1 MKELYWIERMDSING
16 IMITLLII
24 FGLIFI
30 FSFVSSWIEDWEKD
44 EIKKRGI
51 PKIRKVCIWFISV
64 SMLILTFL
72 PSTNE
77 MYRIIGIGGTID
89 YLRKNETAGQL
100 PDKCIKAIDL
110 FLDKM
115 TEEEKDKNK

>member
-24 FGLIFI
+24 FGLIFV
-30 FSFVSSWIEDWEKD
+30 FSFVIYWLEDWNKD
-44 EIKKRGI
+44 EIKEKGI

-115 TEEEKDKNK
+115 TKEEKDKNK